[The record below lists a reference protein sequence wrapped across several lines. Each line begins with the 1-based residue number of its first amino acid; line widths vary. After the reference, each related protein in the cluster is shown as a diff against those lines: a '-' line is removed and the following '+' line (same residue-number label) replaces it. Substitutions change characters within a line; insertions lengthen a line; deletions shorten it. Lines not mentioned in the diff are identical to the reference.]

1 MSGSFRSQTLGAIV
15 GANYQAAAV
24 LERYGLDFCCGG
36 KRTLEE
42 ACAQRHVDPAAVE
55 GELGRIESDAVPEG
69 EKDAS
74 SDPAQ
79 LTLHIVRRHHAYV
92 REQLPVIGGH
102 LAKLARVHG
111 DRHPELHSVAVH
123 FGQIGADL
131 QMHMVKEEE
140 ILFPYIRALSNALTQ
155 GTPAPP
161 DIFGTVRNP
170 IRMMEA
176 EHQSAGNELEAVR
189 RLTANFTLPA
199 DACATY
205 RVCFAELEAF
215 DRDLRLHIHLENNIL
230 FPKALSLE
238 AALAGRELLRTD
250 AGNCSSG
257 HLAI

>member
-42 ACAQRHVDPAAVE
+42 ACAQRRVDPASVE
-55 GELGRIESDAVPEG
+55 GELGGLAGHPLSAG
-69 EKDAS
+69 EPDS
-74 SDPAQ
+74 SWDPAE
-79 LTLHIVRRHHAYV
+79 LTVHIVRRHHAYV
-92 REQLPVIGGH
+92 RDQIPVIGRH

-123 FGQIGADL
+123 FGQIAADL

-140 ILFPYIRALSNALTQ
+140 ILFPYIRALSTALTQ

-161 DIFGTVRNP
+161 DMFGTVRNP

-189 RLTANFTLPA
+189 RLTGNFTLPE

-238 AALAGRELLRTD
+238 AALAGREIFKPDTR
-250 AGNCSSG
+250 NCSSG